1 MSTRACGEYT
11 YDNLLA
17 ITAIPVTDYDL
28 GSLDWQLKPTIRN
41 TAFSPPINAKTIVI
55 GLQPAVTGGFLVPMK
70 RDSGSVK
77 DSESDSVAGRKHTV
91 SVECEA
97 DERNPL
103 VRDILLQLER
113 TPSHLLLTFRN
124 GVQGF
129 ASATIDTYQ
138 CAVDRS
144 GGKTNV
150 KFDLENLM
158 GIQIITT

>member
-1 MSTRACGEYT
+1 MSTKTCGEYV
-11 YDNLLA
+11 YDDLLV
-17 ITAIPVTDYDL
+17 ITAIPVNDYDI
-28 GSLDWQLKPTIRN
+28 GAFPWQVTPNIRN
-41 TAFSPPINAKTIVI
+41 TSFSPPLNIRTIVI
-55 GLQPAVTGGFLVPMK
+55 GQQPAVPGGLLVPMQ
-70 RDSGSVK
+70 RGTGSAK

-97 DERNPL
+97 DERDPSM
-103 VRDILLQLER
+103 RDILLRLER

-138 CAVDRS
+138 CSVDRS
-144 GGKTNV
+144 GGKTSI
-150 KFDLENLM
+150 KLELENLM